1 MNRTFEEI
9 VNTPI
14 LENDTLVSA
23 RIGDSNF
30 DGKVVGLSNTGLI
43 KIYIIECLDGT
54 YPNKIYPY
62 KFLSLPLTELEVKK

>member
-14 LENDTLVSA
+14 LENETLVSA
-23 RIGDSNF
+23 RIGDSKF

-43 KIYIIECLDGT
+43 KIYIIECLDNT
-54 YPNKIYPY
+54 LPNDIYPY
-62 KFLSLPLTELEVKK
+62 KFCTLPLTELEVKK